1 MDKDSSW
8 IETWSDGKIGFQPR
22 YFATSAAVIIIGLTE
37 KGEAEFQNSF
47 LLRNNSIR
55 NSLSLSLSRFCV
67 PIIRNY
73 YEDFEMTV
81 IRLLNE
87 LPRKDE
93 GEKR

>member
-55 NSLSLSLSRFCV
+55 NSLSLSLSLAFAFQLFE
-67 PIIRNY
+67 IITR
-73 YEDFEMTV
+73 
-81 IRLLNE
+81 ISKWR
-87 LPRKDE
+87 
-93 GEKR
+93 